1 MIKTFA
7 GALSLSMLASGAA
20 QLPSFAQALPS
31 EQTVDLSEMP
41 AALSAEELGAEPI
54 ELAQRRQSQGARVA
68 PHFVG
73 VGGNIGFN
81 DNENAVGDFG
91 FAVVSKYSFTEKL
104 SIRPSVIFS
113 DTTAVLVPV
122 TYNFQGT
129 NFDVGPT
136 TLVPYVG
143 GGVAFTTG
151 NDSDVSGLIS
161 AGVDLPISRQFTIN
175 GQANLSIFNDTAFG
189 VQLGLGYNFGTGGGR
204 R

>member
-1 MIKTFA
+1 MMKRFA
-7 GALSLSMLASGAA
+7 GAMSLTLMALGSF
-20 QLPSFAQALPS
+20 QLPGLTQ
-31 EQTVDLSEMP
+31 DLSADVAAMP
-41 AALSAEELGAEPI
+41 AAISAEELGSEPI
-54 ELAQRRQSQGARVA
+54 ELAQRRPQGQGARVA

-91 FAVVSKYSFTEKL
+91 FVVVSKYSFTEKL

-122 TYNFQGT
+122 TYNFQGS

-136 TLVPYVG
+136 TLLPYVG

-151 NDSDVSGLIS
+151 DDSDVNGLIS
-161 AGVDLPISRQFTIN
+161 AGVDVPISRQFTIN
-175 GQANLSIFNDTAFG
+175 GQANLSIFNDSAFG
-189 VQLGLGYNFGTGGGR
+189 IQLGLGYNFGTGSGR